1 MEIAVMLTALM
12 AAAALLLSFTNHRSS
27 EDFRD
32 EVLDIFA
39 SVGDA
44 FVQAQK
50 VDEDLREGIDGLI
63 ERLDSHDERIED
75 IRQKYDALPLDV
87 INARAEA
94 EQRWNDGVQ
103 EIINYDLNTARNA
116 GE

>member
-1 MEIAVMLTALM
+1 MEIAVILTALM
-12 AAAALLLSFTNHRSS
+12 AAAALLLSFTNHRAQ
-27 EDFRD
+27 EDFQD
-32 EVLDIFA
+32 EVFDILA
-39 SVGDA
+39 SIGDA
-44 FVQAQK
+44 FAQAQK
-50 VDEDLREGIDGLI
+50 VDEDLREGVDGLI

-75 IRQKYDALPLDV
+75 IRKKYDALPMDV
-87 INARAEA
+87 IHARAEA